1 MNDKEK
7 LLCDGAELMDIAL
20 TEFQIQQLLSYHS
33 LISKWNKVYNL
44 SAIRDP
50 LESIK
55 KHFLDSLSI
64 ISFIKDELL
73 LDVGSGAGL
82 PGIVIAIMKPKTKV
96 FVIDSVGKKCR
107 FMQTAKTELA
117 LTNLTVI
124 NSRVEDFVPKEPFSQ
139 ITSRAFAGTN
149 ETINKT
155 QHLLSSDGRYLLMK
169 GDNINEDD
177 INNININIKVHSLK
191 VPFVSDNRSLL
202 EINI

>member
-1 MNDKEK
+1 MNEKEK
-7 LLCDGAELMDIAL
+7 LLCDGAKLMDIAL
-20 TEFQIQQLLSYHS
+20 TELQIQQLLSYHS

-64 ISFIKDELL
+64 IGFIKDELL

-107 FMQTAKTELA
+107 FMQTAKTELS

-139 ITSRAFAGTN
+139 ITSRAFADTN

-177 INNININIKVHSLK
+177 INNINIKVHSLK

>member
-1 MNDKEK
+1 MNEKER
-7 LLCDGAELMDIAL
+7 LLCDGAKLMDIAL
-20 TEFQIQQLLSYHS
+20 TEFQVQQLLSYHP

-139 ITSRAFAGTN
+139 ITSRAFADTN

-155 QHLLSSDGRYLLMK
+155 QHLVSSDGRYLLMK
-169 GDNINEDD
+169 GDNINEDV
-177 INNININIKVHSLK
+177 INNINIKVHSLK
-191 VPFVSDNRSLL
+191 VPVVSDNRSLL